1 MARPLFADPK
11 TDLIFKRI
19 FGRKANRHLLIA
31 LLNDLLDLPP
41 ERRIVSVEHLS
52 PEQLPTL
59 PGLKRSIVDVKCE
72 EASGRRYIVE
82 MQVNNQEAFEKR
94 MVYNASRD
102 YADQIQRGDQYPDL
116 NDVVLVA
123 ICSFRLWWHDEVLLK
138 KKEVP
143 MVSRWSISEET
154 TGERRLGQV
163 RYVVLELPKY
173 QGGAHP
179 KSMIDRWAYFF
190 RETEEL
196 LEIPTELSEGPLRE
210 ALEVARLSGMTAEEL
225 AVYEREKIAEQ
236 DARGML
242 TLAEREGEARG
253 EMRGR
258 DLGLKE
264 GKDLGLKEA
273 LVAVLRARGVPLGAE
288 AEQRIRSCD
297 DPVLLST
304 WLVRAATCSTVEQ
317 VLDS

>member
-41 ERRIVSVEHLS
+41 ERRIVSVEHLP

-143 MVSRWSISEET
+143 EDQ
-154 TGERRLGQV
+154 ERRAQDDVQKLTD
-163 RYVVLELPKY
+163 RYI
-173 QGGAHP
+173 A
-179 KSMIDRWAYFF
+179 
-190 RETEEL
+190 
-196 LEIPTELSEGPLRE
+196 EIEKALQAKE
-210 ALEVARLSGMTAEEL
+210 ADLL
-225 AVYEREKIAEQ
+225 AV
-236 DARGML
+236 
-242 TLAEREGEARG
+242 
-253 EMRGR
+253 
-258 DLGLKE
+258 
-264 GKDLGLKEA
+264 
-273 LVAVLRARGVPLGAE
+273 
-288 AEQRIRSCD
+288 
-297 DPVLLST
+297 
-304 WLVRAATCSTVEQ
+304 
-317 VLDS
+317 